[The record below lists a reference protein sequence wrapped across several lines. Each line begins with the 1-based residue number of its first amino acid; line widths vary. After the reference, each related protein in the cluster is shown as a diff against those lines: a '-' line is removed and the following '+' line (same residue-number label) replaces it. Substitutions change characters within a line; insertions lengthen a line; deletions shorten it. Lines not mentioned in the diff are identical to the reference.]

1 MSIINPAHVHV
12 SLVNAVRG
20 KYLASYAPAD
30 DCGPAEFSYGAS
42 EADALANLA
51 AKMQCNFDDRGSLV

>member
-12 SLVNAVRG
+12 SAVNANRG

-30 DCGPAEFSYGAS
+30 DCGPAEFAYGAS
-42 EADALANLA
+42 EADAIANLA
-51 AKMQCNFDDRGSLV
+51 AKMQHNLDAHGSLV